1 MIQYLKC
8 DNGFKETEQYDFSC
22 WINVVNPTKD
32 DINELISH
40 FNTPDY
46 FYEDI
51 SDIDERP
58 RFDRDNGWILTIIR
72 VPNRVR
78 TEDNQDPIYT
88 TIPLGMMLKDNILV
102 TVYYG
107 QNNVISNFI
116 NWSNQKKINRTGYDL
131 YISIFLESNFW
142 YLKYLKQIHLQMKK
156 AESSLSDKMNK
167 SELMHIMNIE
177 KFLVYFT
184 ASLKDN
190 ESVLTRAKRFIP
202 TKSYDE
208 DLMDDVEVELSQAL
222 HTSQIYSD
230 ILEREQSS
238 YSSIINNSLNQT
250 MKKMTIITICLMVA
264 ALVPGFYGMN
274 LTNGMED
281 WIYGFPFALCLTGLC
296 AGIAY
301 YLCKLFK

>member
-32 DINELISH
+32 DINELVSH

-51 SDIDERP
+51 YDIDERP
-58 RFDRDNGWILTIIR
+58 RFDRDDGWILTIIR

-156 AESSLSDKMNK
+156 AESSLSDKTNK

-281 WIYGFPFALCLTGLC
+281 WIYGFPFALCLTGVC

>member
-32 DINELISH
+32 DINELVSH

-58 RFDRDNGWILTIIR
+58 RFDRDDGWILTIIR

-116 NWSNQKKINRTGYDL
+116 NWSNQKKINRAGYDL

-202 TKSYDE
+202 NKSYDE

-281 WIYGFPFALCLTGLC
+281 WIYGFPFALCLTGVC

>member
-32 DINELISH
+32 DINELVSH

-58 RFDRDNGWILTIIR
+58 RFDRDDGWILTIIR

-78 TEDNQDPIYT
+78 TEDNQDPIYI

-281 WIYGFPFALCLTGLC
+281 WIYGFPFALCLTGAC

>member
-32 DINELISH
+32 DINELVSH

-58 RFDRDNGWILTIIR
+58 RFDRDDGWILTIIR
-72 VPNRVR
+72 VPNRAR

-274 LTNGMED
+274 LINGMED
-281 WIYGFPFALCLTGLC
+281 WIYGFPFALCLTGAC

>member
-32 DINELISH
+32 DINELVSH

-58 RFDRDNGWILTIIR
+58 RFDRDDGWILTIIR

-116 NWSNQKKINRTGYDL
+116 NWSNQKKINRAGYDL

-208 DLMDDVEVELSQAL
+208 DLMDDVEEELSQAL

-281 WIYGFPFALCLTGLC
+281 WIYGFPFALCLTGVC

>member
-32 DINELISH
+32 DINELVSH

-58 RFDRDNGWILTIIR
+58 RFDRDDGWILTIIR

-116 NWSNQKKINRTGYDL
+116 NWSNQKKINRAGYDL

-274 LTNGMED
+274 LTNGMEN
-281 WIYGFPFALCLTGLC
+281 WIYGFPFALCLTGVC